1 MAEPFRQA
9 PERRGRMEEIMGEQS
24 NTGIMASI
32 SCVTYN
38 HAPYIRQ
45 ALDSFLMQK
54 TDFEY
59 EILVHD
65 DASTD
70 GTSDILR
77 EYERKYP
84 GKVRPLIQKENQY
97 SQGIDNI
104 SGAFNFP
111 RARGKYIF
119 MCDGDDYF
127 VSPDKLQKQVDYF
140 EAHPDCTL
148 CIHSTKIDLVGK
160 AVTESQMRPYR
171 KSRVISPEE
180 IVDKPSGYAMSSMA
194 FPSSLV
200 RELPDYYVD
209 CPVGDT
215 PLQLMAAAKGYGY
228 YMDEVMSAYRVGVAG
243 SWTSEGKN
251 GDYEG
256 KQRVY
261 WERMKLV
268 YEEFD
273 RATGGRFTEAARS
286 AAERT
291 YYQTMVN
298 LRRFDEILKP
308 EYKRYYRELGLRTR
322 FFIQFEKRAP
332 GIYRGAQRLLLK

>member
-1 MAEPFRQA
+1 MSDKP
-9 PERRGRMEEIMGEQS
+9 

-32 SCVTYN
+32 NCVTFN
-38 HAPYIRQ
+38 HAAYIRQ

-54 TDFEY
+54 TDFEF

-70 GTSDILR
+70 GTGDILR
-77 EYERKYP
+77 EYEKKYP
-84 GKVRPLIQKENQY
+84 GKVRPLIQTENQY

-119 MCDGDDYF
+119 MCDGDDYW
-127 VSPDKLQKQVDYF
+127 VSPDKMQRQVDYM
-140 EAHPDCTL
+140 ESHPDCTL
-148 CIHSTKIDLVGK
+148 CIHSAKIDLVGR

-171 KSRVISPEE
+171 GNRVISPEE

-194 FPSSLV
+194 FPSRLI

-215 PLQLMAAAKGYGY
+215 PLQLIAAANGYGY
-228 YMDEVMSAYRVGVAG
+228 YMDEAMSAYRVGVAG
-243 SWTSEGKN
+243 SWTTEGKS
-251 GDYEG
+251 GDYEK
-256 KQRVY
+256 KQKAY
-261 WERMKLV
+261 YGRMKKT

-273 RATGGRFTEAARS
+273 RATEGRFRKAAYS
-286 AAERT
+286 ARKRT
-291 YYQTMVN
+291 YYQIMVN

-308 EYKRYYRELGLRTR
+308 EYAKYYRELDLRTR
-322 FFIQFEKRAP
+322 FFIQFEHKTP
-332 GIYRGAQRLLLK
+332 GLYHGVRKMFLGRSR